1 MANLQYKVSLN
12 GVELTDVAIGISVI
26 DKFEEPLDEAG
37 FHLPFT
43 AYRYPYSMRGLITVE
58 VKQDSDTETF
68 AFLIISDDVKEG
80 SKYDEWIHDLTVLE
94 YTHKLD
100 NYLVHS
106 LAVTKTLNNDNPA
119 PFAVIPSIFNVQATS
134 RSASTRAYLPPIEVK
149 TSYYVDEAIIFPTTS
164 PVLQVSGVTTNTTP
178 WEVDG
183 YLIVRDSDGNVVKSK
198 SILNEFNS
206 VDWTPD
212 EIGNY
217 EIEYG
222 FEGLEYRTDP
232 TYGDSLGDIPIYK
245 FYIKVIKQNNFSAYD
260 LLDRVRNMISKFGGV
275 ESKLYFDDT
284 RIFDIDEDIE
294 DYLKSIEAPQTYVQK
309 ATARQVINSIFQY
322 VNAIS
327 RLRYQ
332 EDDLDLL
339 TCDFFNQTSGS
350 FDIEDISGYSMS
362 QDAQSLSSKG
372 INWLEQ
378 VLPNNL
384 IEPTIKSPSEDNR
397 RTIRSEKIQITAD
410 NFSLPYERA
419 LYQPKILTVL
429 LTDVYIQ
436 SGNYAVDG
444 LRVLFED
451 ELELDLTPR
460 LINREEWLLK
470 ETTTDFPT
478 MVLKEP
484 FEDTVGLRENKVGN
498 IYWQR
503 GDTSLQF
510 SDIFG
515 QVFQENLILNVIKEA
530 LHETITRYMEEPL
543 FSGSDMVW
551 SYDLTYDTLEWRDL
565 QFDFEYIS
573 LEDMSVQIERE
584 DLSFS
589 DYYSESRMN
598 QSDKL
603 LNVSLATRKS
613 YGELQRSGLPTISF
627 SRHHTDLDDL
637 LTVGLIDTD
646 GYVIVQRKLEF
657 HNEYIYATYVAT
669 KDHNRL
675 AQFIG
680 LDQAYR
686 WSEIPT
692 SNQVFE
698 RIETYSDYLI
708 VTNPDDDTTTDDT
721 YTKFY
726 STMAM
731 DLIFATL
738 MNDYPSEK
746 TKATLA
752 YIRTDGFLENY
763 QNSGGYYYSVMTP
776 VASFGIKGGF
786 AFTFGFD
793 NNQVAGDGVKTSTV
807 SGNTL
812 YWNNAV
818 RYTDNNGEFSEFWF
832 EIAPIYDILLADTG
846 WTDAQRLQY
855 YPLIRQDSSSTRM
868 SNGLTTPYFRSGVL
882 LETNASNDPLII
894 EKDSS
899 QSIKVTYQVSVLS
912 LVPSEYIFG
921 QSFFS
926 QNFIVKNPVKAYN
939 ETIGTPMYLYTYAT
953 LTKYGK
959 FDDLKVKTGYE
970 TPILLVE
977 GTNCSFSSGEFEITT
992 DLSSLANWAIGDT
1005 DGNLYVACNDNHQG
1019 FKAFRK
1025 HFRPGLL
1032 EIGKTE

>member
-1 MANLQYKVSLN
+1 MANLEYKVSLN
-12 GVELTDVAIGISVI
+12 GVELTDVSIGISAI

-43 AYRYPYSMRGLITVE
+43 AYRYPYSMRGLITIE

-68 AFLIISDDVKEG
+68 AFLIISDGVKEG
-80 SKYDEWIHDLTVLE
+80 SKYGEWLHDLTVLE

-106 LAVTKTLNNDNPA
+106 LAHTKRLISEEPA
-119 PFAVIPSIFNVQATS
+119 PFRTYINDGFEVLVH
-134 RSASTRAYLPPIEVK
+134 LEPINIK
-149 TSYYVDEAIIFPTTS
+149 TTYYDDE
-164 PVLQVSGVTTNTTP
+164 
-178 WEVDG
+178 
-183 YLIVRDSDGNVVKSK
+183 
-198 SILNEFNS
+198 
-206 VDWTPD
+206 
-212 EIGNY
+212 
-217 EIEYG
+217 EIEFPLVREAYQVD
-222 FEGLEYRTDP
+222 TA
-232 TYGDSLGDIPIYK
+232 TGDSIASYFEVPAYIQIDGDGGTKHVISSSSTSVTLDVGNHYIDYGIEAEDSAIPFGIEEGDVVIFRY
-245 FYIKVIKQNNFSAYD
+245 YISVQERESQSVYD

-410 NFSLPYERA
+410 DFSLPYERA
-419 LYQPKILTVL
+419 LYQPKRLTVL
-429 LTDVYIQ
+429 LTDIYIQ
-436 SGNYAVDG
+436 SGNYGVDG

-451 ELELDLTPR
+451 ELELDLSPR
-460 LINREEWLLK
+460 LINKEEWLLK

-478 MVLKEP
+478 IILKEP

-515 QVFQENLILNVIKEA
+515 KVFQENLILNVIREA
-530 LHETITRYMEEPL
+530 LHEHITRNMSNPL
-543 FSGSDMVW
+543 FTAGDDMVW
-551 SYDLTYDTLEWRDL
+551 SYDLDYDTLEWRDL

-573 LEDMSVQIERE
+573 LEDMSVQTERE
-584 DLSFS
+584 DLTFS
-589 DYYSESRMN
+589 DYYSESRIN

-627 SRHHTDLDDL
+627 SKHHVNLDDL

-675 AQFIG
+675 SQFIG

-708 VTNPDDDTTTDDT
+708 VTNPDDETTEDDT

-726 STMAM
+726 STIAM

-763 QNSGGYYYSVMTP
+763 PNSGGYYYSVMTP

-793 NNQVAGDGVKTSTV
+793 NNQVAGDGVKTSTF
-807 SGNTL
+807 GGDTL

-818 RYTDNNGEFSEFWF
+818 RYTNNNGEFSEFWF

-855 YPLIRQDSSSTRM
+855 YPLIRQDNASTRM

-953 LTKYGK
+953 FTKYGK

-977 GTNCSFSSGEFEITT
+977 GSNCSFSSGEFEITT

-1005 DGNLYVACNDNHQG
+1005 DGNLFVACNDNHQG
-1019 FKAFRK
+1019 FKVFRK